1 MIFEGMDEYRA
12 AGFTPRIGI
21 IGAGPAGISIA
32 RKLGK
37 GQHPD
42 RHLRGRR
49 QRLHR

>member
-1 MIFEGMDEYRA
+1 MTSRHGRVRA

-37 GQHPD
+37 ASIPTVIFEAGGND
-42 RHLRGRR
+42 YNR
-49 QRLHR
+49 